1 MELSGCGPLTDL
13 HRESIDHITITS
25 KTTGKVLRRIPEVF
39 DCWFES
45 GSMPYAQSH
54 YPFSTKEDEFDKI
67 FPANFIAEGLDQ
79 TRGWFYTLMVISTI
93 VKGCAPFQ
101 NLIVNG
107 IVLAESGEKM
117 SKSKKNYPDPTEIA
131 NVHGADAVRLYLCN
145 SPAVRAEDL
154 KFSGQGVKD
163 IVKDIFLPYYNA
175 YRFMI
180 QNITRFEKRTGKPF
194 VYDPTLKFAISN
206 DKDANYMDKW
216 IVAANQRLIKSVRV
230 ELDNYRLYTVVRE
243 ILEFLENLT
252 NWYVRLNRP
261 RMRGEEGIE
270 VDDQYASLNT
280 IFDVILNTT
289 QIMAPVTPFLSEYI
303 FQNLRN
309 GFAEDSPLYVDSIH
323 FTSIPDFSEEL
334 IDHKIEQTVKRM
346 QNAIETGRLIRDK
359 VKIPMKYPLRRVK
372 LVDADLSVLE
382 GFGTIEKYI
391 KEELNCYE
399 METARDEDNFVLY
412 SCKPDHRALGQFLG
426 KDFNKQFKAELTKL
440 TNE

>member
-25 KTTGKVLRRIPEVF
+25 KATGKVLRRIPEVF

-289 QIMAPVTPFLSEYI
+289 
-303 FQNLRN
+303 
-309 GFAEDSPLYVDSIH
+309 
-323 FTSIPDFSEEL
+323 
-334 IDHKIEQTVKRM
+334 
-346 QNAIETGRLIRDK
+346 
-359 VKIPMKYPLRRVK
+359 
-372 LVDADLSVLE
+372 
-382 GFGTIEKYI
+382 
-391 KEELNCYE
+391 
-399 METARDEDNFVLY
+399 
-412 SCKPDHRALGQFLG
+412 
-426 KDFNKQFKAELTKL
+426 
-440 TNE
+440 